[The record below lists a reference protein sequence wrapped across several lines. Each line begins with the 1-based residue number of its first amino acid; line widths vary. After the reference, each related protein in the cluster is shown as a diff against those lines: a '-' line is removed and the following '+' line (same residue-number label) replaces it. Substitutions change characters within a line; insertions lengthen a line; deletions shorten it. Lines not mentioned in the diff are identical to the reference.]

1 MLYNFYYYIR
11 LQTKYKI
18 MAADL
23 KQTNGIDMKFGHP
36 KGLWYMFGTEM
47 WERFGYYLMLG
58 IFSLYMIDGWNNG
71 GMGFSADT
79 KSDIYGTYLGLVYL
93 TPFIGGL
100 IADRLLG
107 YRRSIIIGGLMMAC
121 GYFFLSVHSTTT
133 FYLALLLIIL
143 GNGFFK
149 PNISTL
155 VGSLYSED
163 SLKDKKDA
171 GFNIFYMGINIGAFI
186 CNFVAAYMRINYG
199 WGAAFAA
206 AGVGMLVG
214 VVIFILGNKH
224 IKSYDVVKPLQD
236 GDMSTGKI
244 LGLTVLPMFLFG
256 TLGYMLPGN
265 FLGSDTNDAFII
277 GCLPVIGF
285 FIYLAFKSEAK
296 ESRAIKALLAVFTCV
311 ILFFAI
317 FHQNGD
323 ALTIWAEDHTDRE
336 MSAGVAGV
344 ADKAEMAQEIYNNPI
359 TREIKVGD
367 LEKKEIIPSDSTRHL
382 DSTML
387 LDSVGYFMLKKAGD
401 FLEKNTKDE
410 LINIKDYSKIL
421 STYEKSILYAANL
434 PKNALINP
442 NTSNTVIDSNLI
454 NVKSLLSTPK
464 NELPLVFTNKK
475 NFKLL
480 KIGIEKKINN
490 SDSLLQELLIKRLS
504 MPDTLFYYKNL
515 SLQKKINNSLDLQKK
530 QLDTKIEIYEKE
542 ITSHRNYLS
551 NVTKIV
557 DIKSKEKPINSEK
570 NLKLYSTE
578 LYQSINPFWVVL
590 LTPVMVGIWGF
601 FRRRKREPSTP
612 TKIFIGLIIT
622 ALSALVMVGA
632 VFATNDMTGKASSL
646 WLLASYGVITIG
658 ELCLSP
664 MGLSLVSKL
673 SPPRITALMM
683 GGFFLAISVGNKLSG
698 MLSSLW
704 ETTEQKEN
712 FFYLNFALVMAAAI
726 ILFAMLRWLNRVMKE
741 NNVL

>member
-1 MLYNFYYYIR
+1 MEN
-11 LQTKYKI
+11 KVGNSNKI
-18 MAADL
+18 E
-23 KQTNGIDMKFGHP
+23 MKFGHP
-36 KGLWYMFGTEM
+36 KGLWFMFGTEM

-71 GMGFSADT
+71 GMGFSDGT

-100 IADRLLG
+100 LADRLLG
-107 YRRSIIIGGLMMAC
+107 YRRSIILGGLMMAA
-121 GYFFLSVHSTTT
+121 GYFLLSMHSTTS

-214 VVIFILGNKH
+214 VIIFILGNRH

-236 GDMSTGKI
+236 GDMATGKI

-256 TLGYMLPGN
+256 TIGYMLPGN

-344 ADKAEMAQEIYNNPI
+344 ADKVGMAQLVVNNDLVSSDDKSFNDSIGKLQKVADAMPNSTKEELKAKASYN
-359 TREIKVGD
+359 
-367 LEKKEIIPSDSTRHL
+367 
-382 DSTML
+382 M
-387 LDSVGYFMLKKAGD
+387 
-401 FLEKNTKDE
+401 
-410 LINIKDYSKIL
+410 NI
-421 STYEKSILYAANL
+421 E
-434 PKNALINP
+434 
-442 NTSNTVIDSNLI
+442 
-454 NVKSLLSTPK
+454 
-464 NELPLVFTNKK
+464 
-475 NFKLL
+475 
-480 KIGIEKKINN
+480 
-490 SDSLLQELLIKRLS
+490 
-504 MPDTLFYYKNL
+504 
-515 SLQKKINNSLDLQKK
+515 LQKKSRMYFGNLAKD
-530 QLDTKIEIYEKE
+530 KIPAKG
-542 ITSHRNYLS
+542 
-551 NVTKIV
+551 K
-557 DIKSKEKPINSEK
+557 D
-570 NLKLYSTE
+570 LKLYSTE

-590 LTPVMVGIWGF
+590 LTPIMVGIWGF

-632 VFATNDMTGKASSL
+632 VFATNNMDMKASSM
-646 WLLASYGVITIG
+646 WLIASYGVITIG

-704 ETTEQKEN
+704 ETTPQKEN
-712 FFYLNFALVMAAAI
+712 FFYLNFGLVMAAAL
-726 ILFAMLRWLNRVMKE
+726 ILLAMLRWLNRVMKE

>member
-1 MLYNFYYYIR
+1 
-11 LQTKYKI
+11 

-23 KQTNGIDMKFGHP
+23 KQTNGIEMKFGHP

-71 GMGFSADT
+71 GMGFSDGT

-121 GYFFLSVHSTTT
+121 GYFLLSVHSTTS

-155 VGSLYSED
+155 VGSLYSEN

-344 ADKAEMAQEIYNNPI
+344 ADKAGMAQLVVNNELVSSDNKTFKDSI
-359 TREIKVGD
+359 AK
-367 LEKKEIIPSDSTRHL
+367 LEKIAETMPSSTKAEL
-382 DSTML
+382 DARAAYNSNIELQKKSRM
-387 LDSVGYFMLKKAGD
+387 YF
-401 FLEKNTKDE
+401 
-410 LINIKDYSKIL
+410 S
-421 STYEKSILYAANL
+421 NL
-434 PKNALINP
+434 PKE
-442 NTSNTVIDSNLI
+442 
-454 NVKSLLSTPK
+454 KTP
-464 NELPLVFTNKK
+464 
-475 NFKLL
+475 
-480 KIGIEKKINN
+480 
-490 SDSLLQELLIKRLS
+490 
-504 MPDTLFYYKNL
+504 
-515 SLQKKINNSLDLQKK
+515 QKGKD
-530 QLDTKIEIYEKE
+530 
-542 ITSHRNYLS
+542 
-551 NVTKIV
+551 
-557 DIKSKEKPINSEK
+557 
-570 NLKLYSTE
+570 LKLYSTE

-590 LTPVMVGIWGF
+590 LTPIMVGVWGF